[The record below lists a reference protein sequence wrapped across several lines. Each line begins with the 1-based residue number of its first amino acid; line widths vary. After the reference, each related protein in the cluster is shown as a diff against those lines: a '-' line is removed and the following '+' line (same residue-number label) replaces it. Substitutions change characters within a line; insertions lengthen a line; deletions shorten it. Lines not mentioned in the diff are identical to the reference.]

1 MNVLKVEA
9 TDTTPFVHFDKEN
22 NIFIMEGKTLPENVN
37 GFYES
42 IKDWLNEYIKDPNE
56 ETVLQMK
63 LEYINTAS
71 SKALFSIF
79 IKLEKLIE
87 KGKKAKIV
95 WHYADD
101 DEDMLD
107 VGEEYSEVIKVPF
120 EFVEFEA
127 ED

>member
-1 MNVLKVEA
+1 MNTLIIEA
-9 TDTTPFVHFDKEN
+9 TDTTPFVYFDKEK
-22 NIFIMEGKTLPENVN
+22 NIFKMEGKTLPENVN
-37 GFYES
+37 GFYEK
-42 IKDWLNEYIKDPNE
+42 IKSWLNEYLESPNE
-56 ETVLQMK
+56 ETVFEMK

-71 SKALFSIF
+71 SKAIFSIF
-79 IKLEKLIE
+79 LKLEQIID
-87 KGKKAKIV
+87 KGKKAKII
-95 WHYADD
+95 WYYADD